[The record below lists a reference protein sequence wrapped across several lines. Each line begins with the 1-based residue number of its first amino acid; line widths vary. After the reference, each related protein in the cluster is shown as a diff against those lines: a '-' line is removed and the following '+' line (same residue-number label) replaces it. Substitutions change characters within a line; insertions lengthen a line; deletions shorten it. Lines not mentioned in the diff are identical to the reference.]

1 MASMATPINKLPAD
15 AYVQGET
22 DDMVSAVLEDMEK
35 EMAAS
40 EPPKKQVQ
48 FQQQAQP
55 TYQYMVAPPEYL
67 SPSPQASWMTIDME
81 NLKQAGV
88 IVVLSFLIFQPN
100 LTNIIYEKLPKLSI
114 LASYDLFVRAALMG
128 VFFYIILTHVRI

>member
-55 TYQYMVAPPEYL
+55 TYRVVPPEYF
-67 SPSPQASWMTIDME
+67 SPPPPASWMTIDME

-88 IVVLSFLIFQPN
+88 IMVLSFLIFQPN